1 MNSCTLCISME
12 HIISI
17 ILFALAAISLLF
29 ASHFFVYWSLGHF
42 FQIVNPGINTA
53 LAVVIIIFALSFVL
67 SSLLAHWRENV
78 FTRLYYYASGIWL
91 GFLTNLLVTL
101 IFAWAI
107 VALGDVLRIHL
118 NQGLLG
124 TLAIVSAIVY
134 TVWGVFNA
142 RNPRIKEITVKI
154 ENLPDAWR
162 SRTAV
167 HVSDI
172 HLGHV
177 HNSRFLGQVVDKINL
192 QKPSIVFITGDL
204 FDGMDGKLDAHIEPL
219 DRIQAEWGTYFITG
233 NHETYF
239 GVAKAESLLAKT
251 KVKILSD
258 ESVDVQGMKVV
269 GLNYAEQWE
278 NRDLARVIREEI
290 KLRPEDPSILLYH
303 SPDQIEDIKETG
315 INLQLAG
322 HTHRG
327 QMFPFN
333 YITKLIFKGYDYG
346 LHVDG
351 AYSLYTTSGVGTWGP
366 AMRTGN
372 KPEIV
377 VIKFE

>member
-1 MNSCTLCISME
+1 ME
-12 HIISI
+12 HIIPV

-42 FQIVNPGINTA
+42 FKIINPGINTA
-53 LAVVIIIFALSFVL
+53 LAVVVIILALSFIT
-67 SSLLAHWRENV
+67 SSLLAHWRENL
-78 FTRLYYYASGIWL
+78 FTRLYYFASGIWL
-91 GFLTNLLVTL
+91 GLLTNLIITLV
-101 IFAWAI
+101 IAWVV
-107 VALGDVLRIHL
+107 VAVGDMLNLSL
-118 NQGLLG
+118 NQGVLG
-124 TLAIVSAIVY
+124 TIAIGLALVY
-134 TVWGVFNA
+134 TVWGVYNA
-142 RNPRIKEITVKI
+142 RNPQIKEIVVKI
-154 ENLPDAWR
+154 ENLPEAWR
-162 SRTAV
+162 GKTAV
-167 HVSDI
+167 QISDI

-177 HNSRFLGQVVDKINL
+177 HNSRFLGLVVDKINA
-192 QKPSIVFITGDL
+192 QKPAIVFITGDL
-204 FDGMDGKLDAHIEPL
+204 FDGMDGNLTTHVEPL
-219 DRIQAEWGTYFITG
+219 DRLTAEWGTYFITG

-239 GVAKAESLLAKT
+239 GVSKAESLLAGT
-251 KVKILSD
+251 KVKILND
-258 ESVDVQGMKVV
+258 ESVDVQGVKIV
-269 GLNYAEQWE
+269 GLQYAERWE
-278 NRDLARVIREEI
+278 NRDLAGIIRDKI
-290 KLRPEDPSILLYH
+290 QLRPEDPSILLYH
-303 SPDQIEDIKETG
+303 SPDQIEEIKETG

-333 YITKLIFKGYDYG
+333 YLTKLIFRGYDYG

>member
-1 MNSCTLCISME
+1 ME
-12 HIISI
+12 HIVTI
-17 ILFALAAISLLF
+17 ILLALAAISLLF

-42 FQIVNPGINTA
+42 FQIVNPGINAA
-53 LAVVIIIFALSFVL
+53 LAVVIIILAFSFVA

-78 FTRLYYYASGIWL
+78 FTRMYYYASGVWL
-91 GFLTNLLVTL
+91 GLLANLLVTL
-101 IFAWAI
+101 ISAWVI
-107 VALGDVLRIHL
+107 IALCDVFNIKI

-124 TLAIVSAIVY
+124 TLAIIAAVVY
-134 TVWGVFNA
+134 TVWGVLNA
-142 RNPRIKEITVKI
+142 RHPRIKEITVTI
-154 ENLPDAWR
+154 DNLPEAWR
-162 SRTAV
+162 GKTAV
-167 HVSDI
+167 HISDI

-177 HNSRFLGQVVDKINL
+177 HNSRFLGLVVDKINT

-219 DRIQAEWGTYFITG
+219 DRIQAEWGTYFING

-239 GVAKAESLLAKT
+239 GVAKATALLAKT
-251 KVKILSD
+251 KVKILND
-258 ESVDVQGMKVV
+258 ESVDVQGMKIV
-269 GLNYAEQWE
+269 GLNYAERWE
-278 NRDLARVIREEI
+278 NRDLARIIREKI
-290 KLRPEDPSILLYH
+290 QLRPEDPSILLYH
-303 SPDQIEDIKETG
+303 SPDQIEEIKETG
-315 INLQLAG
+315 INLFLAG

-333 YITKLIFKGYDYG
+333 YITKLIFRGYDYG

-366 AMRTGN
+366 PMRTGN

-377 VIKFE
+377 VIKFQ